1 MAQHY
6 LLKQNISVIRRIRKT
21 DNNRIARVSGA
32 RIVNRPEEIQE
43 SDIGTQC
50 GLFDI
55 RKIGDD
61 YFTFMVE
68 CKNPK
73 ACTILLRGASKDVL
87 NEMERNLQDALA
99 VAKNIM
105 INPKLVPGGG
115 ATEMAISAK
124 LLESAKS
131 VEGLQ

>member
-21 DNNRIARVSGA
+21 DNNRIGRVTGA
-32 RIVNRPEEIQE
+32 KIVNRPEEIQE

-55 RKIGDD
+55 KKIGDD
-61 YFTFMVE
+61 YFTFMTE

-73 ACTILLRGASKDVL
+73 ACTILLRGASKDVSY
-87 NEMERNLQDALA
+87 NLKLA
-99 VAKNIM
+99 KTITDFHL
-105 INPKLVPGGG
+105 INY
-115 ATEMAISAK
+115 
-124 LLESAKS
+124 
-131 VEGLQ
+131 

>member
-6 LLKQNISVIRRIRKT
+6 LLKQNISCIRRIRKT
-21 DNNRIARVSGA
+21 DNNRIARVTGA
-32 RIVNRPEEIQE
+32 KIVNRPEEIQE

-73 ACTILLRGASKDVL
+73 ACTILLRGASKDVS
-87 NEMERNLQDALA
+87 EKA
-99 VAKNIM
+99 V
-105 INPKLVPGGG
+105 
-115 ATEMAISAK
+115 S
-124 LLESAKS
+124 S
-131 VEGLQ
+131 VYLGI